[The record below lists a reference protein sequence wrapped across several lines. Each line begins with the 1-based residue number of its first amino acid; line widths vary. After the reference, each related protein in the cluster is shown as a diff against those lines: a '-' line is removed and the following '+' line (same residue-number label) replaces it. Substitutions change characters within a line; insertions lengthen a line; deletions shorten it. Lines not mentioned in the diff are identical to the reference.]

1 MTHEIS
7 LPRMS
12 HLSMFEGTIG
22 IEETGEGGNVEM
34 VARIPMPRET
44 ASDVY
49 YELGNTEV

>member
-22 IEETGEGGNVEM
+22 IEDVGKGKNVEI
-34 VARIPMPRET
+34 VVRIPIDQEK

-49 YELGNTEV
+49 YQLGNMW

>member
-22 IEETGEGGNVEM
+22 IEAGEM
-34 VARIPMPRET
+34 VVRIPMDQEE

-49 YELGNTEV
+49 YQLGNMW

>member
-22 IEETGEGGNVEM
+22 IEDVGEGENVAAFDGNVDST
-34 VARIPMPRET
+34 PF
-44 ASDVY
+44 
-49 YELGNTEV
+49 

>member
-22 IEETGEGGNVEM
+22 VEDGEM
-34 VARIPMPRET
+34 VVRIPMDQEE

-49 YELGNTEV
+49 YQLGNMW

>member
-22 IEETGEGGNVEM
+22 IEDGGIV
-34 VARIPMPRET
+34 VRIPMDQEK

-49 YELGNTEV
+49 YELGNMW